1 RGAVGYRSA
10 EEMIPSDAK
19 DNLFIAVAFDG
30 EHGVEGV
37 YVTGELDGKLYGC
50 PDRAAS
56 YRVNPWECAAT
67 VTDSN
72 FTYYLPVAEEM
83 RGKKVKLH
91 VMEMTEQ
98 CKDVPAVAYLCE
110 YNDERKGTVIAF

>member
-1 RGAVGYRSA
+1 
-10 EEMIPSDAK
+10 
-19 DNLFIAVAFDG
+19 
-30 EHGVEGV
+30 
-37 YVTGELDGKLYGC
+37 TGELDGKLYGC

-98 CKDVPAVAYLCE
+98 CKDVPAVAYLFE